1 MQIKK
6 IRIFCWRISEY
17 FLYYLIKMVFSR
29 ATVMVIGSLA
39 GACVGFYVLN
49 IATQKRNVNYI
60 INIIGKNK

>member
-1 MQIKK
+1 
-6 IRIFCWRISEY
+6 
-17 FLYYLIKMVFSR
+17 MVFSR